1 MKRICIIGSTGS
13 IGRTTL
19 QVTKWLSG
27 MFKVV
32 GLACNRNWMIM
43 AEQVIEYAPEVVAIR
58 DKEASEKLVKLVG
71 EDFKLMT
78 GDEGIME
85 VATLPDVDL
94 VVIAVVGSA
103 GLRPT
108 IEAIKAGKTVAL
120 ANKESLVMAGDIIME
135 LAEERGVRILP
146 VDSEHSAIFQC
157 LEGRDIGELDKIVLT
172 ASGGPFL
179 NLSKNEIEKAT
190 LENALNHPQWR
201 MGKKVSIDSATLFNK
216 GLEVIEAHHLF
227 GIPYEKIDVVIHPQS
242 IVHSLIKLVDSSYIA
257 QLAPSDMAIPIQYA
271 LTYPQR
277 YESRSADYEMYE
289 FNNLEFIKPD
299 TEKFPCLEIAIEAG
313 KQGGLCPTVVSV
325 ADEVAVNAF
334 IEDKLGFRYIP
345 IVLEK
350 AIENIECGRITDIL
364 DIFEKEEETRNFVTS
379 LIKGGL
385 K

>member
-1 MKRICIIGSTGS
+1 
-13 IGRTTL
+13 
-19 QVTKWLSG
+19 
-27 MFKVV
+27 
-32 GLACNRNWMIM
+32 MIM

-78 GDEGIME
+78 GDEGIIE

>member
-1 MKRICIIGSTGS
+1 
-13 IGRTTL
+13 
-19 QVTKWLSG
+19 
-27 MFKVV
+27 
-32 GLACNRNWMIM
+32 
-43 AEQVIEYAPEVVAIR
+43 
-58 DKEASEKLVKLVG
+58 
-71 EDFKLMT
+71 
-78 GDEGIME
+78 
-85 VATLPDVDL
+85 
-94 VVIAVVGSA
+94 
-103 GLRPT
+103 
-108 IEAIKAGKTVAL
+108 
-120 ANKESLVMAGDIIME
+120 
-135 LAEERGVRILP
+135 
-146 VDSEHSAIFQC
+146 
-157 LEGRDIGELDKIVLT
+157 
-172 ASGGPFL
+172 
-179 NLSKNEIEKAT
+179 
-190 LENALNHPQWR
+190 
-201 MGKKVSIDSATLFNK
+201 
-216 GLEVIEAHHLF
+216 
-227 GIPYEKIDVVIHPQS
+227 
-242 IVHSLIKLVDSSYIA
+242 LIKLVDSSYIA

>member
-32 GLACNRNWMIM
+32 GLACNRNWIIM

-227 GIPYEKIDVVIHPQS
+227 GIPYEKI
-242 IVHSLIKLVDSSYIA
+242 
-257 QLAPSDMAIPIQYA
+257 
-271 LTYPQR
+271 
-277 YESRSADYEMYE
+277 
-289 FNNLEFIKPD
+289 
-299 TEKFPCLEIAIEAG
+299 
-313 KQGGLCPTVVSV
+313 
-325 ADEVAVNAF
+325 
-334 IEDKLGFRYIP
+334 
-345 IVLEK
+345 
-350 AIENIECGRITDIL
+350 
-364 DIFEKEEETRNFVTS
+364 
-379 LIKGGL
+379 
-385 K
+385 